1 MKESMDTREYKI
13 NILESKEIDL
23 GGAKHV
29 KKVRGDDYDYED
41 GFLEPFEGDTDAV
54 ELECKLEDFFVYK
67 GRMTEDAKKIV
78 RKYKNYKNVQ
88 KTSKFEFENNIQRTS
103 RKFVKFYNEILFLL
117 HCEIIDKT
125 ENITAEDFISKK
137 IIIDNFLNPIEDT
150 VDDKIPNTNSLE
162 LSNNKLVTY
171 ENIPELSNEDV
182 FLYLK
187 NLQEYT
193 IPTLYK
199 EIRDMI
205 GDTKNYS
212 GPSLKYFEF
221 KNIAF
226 IDLVIQFTIAYYRFY
241 YNELD
246 EFTKNKP
253 ILIVTRIFPLDCTNT
268 VKLRY
273 FMLKKIESTIKTKG
287 YDVDSVGQ
295 GKFVINKEVEK
306 QLD

>member
-1 MKESMDTREYKI
+1 M
-13 NILESKEIDL
+13 
-23 GGAKHV
+23 
-29 KKVRGDDYDYED
+29 
-41 GFLEPFEGDTDAV
+41 
-54 ELECKLEDFFVYK
+54 
-67 GRMTEDAKKIV
+67 
-78 RKYKNYKNVQ
+78 
-88 KTSKFEFENNIQRTS
+88 
-103 RKFVKFYNEILFLL
+103 KFYNEILFLL